1 MLVAF
6 TGFLAGFTH
15 VLSGPDHLAA
25 VTPLAVESHRDSWRS
40 GFRWGLGHS
49 AGVAVVGLMA
59 FALREAMPLERISAW
74 SERLVGVVLVGVGLW
89 AVRRALRI
97 RIHTHWHEHGGQTHQ
112 HVHLH
117 APPES
122 GRSPVGTAVH
132 RHTHAAFG
140 IGTLHGLAG
149 SSHFFGVL
157 PALALPDAWHAGAYL
172 LAFGLGTV
180 AAMSGFAAV
189 FGRVAGWFALS
200 HLEAYRGLM
209 YASATAALG
218 VGGWWL
224 WQAG

>member
-25 VTPLAVESHRDSWRS
+25 VTPLAVESRRESWRP
-40 GFRWGLGHS
+40 GLRWGFGHS
-49 AGVAVVGLMA
+49 AGVAVVGLLA
-59 FALREAMPLERISAW
+59 FVLREALPIERISVW

-97 RIHTHWHEHGGQTHQ
+97 RIHTDWHEHDGEKHR

-117 APPES
+117 GPGNPR
-122 GRSPVGTAVH
+122 GKRG
-132 RHTHAAFG
+132 HTHAAFG

-157 PALALPDAWHAGAYL
+157 PALALPDVWHAAFYL
-172 LAFGLGTV
+172 LAFGAGTV
-180 AAMSGFAAV
+180 AAMSGFSAV
-189 FGRVAGWFALS
+189 FGRLAGWFALS

-209 YASATAALG
+209 YASAAGALG

>member
-25 VTPLAVESHRDSWRS
+25 VTPLAVGSHRDSWRA
-40 GFRWGLGHS
+40 GLRWGMGHS
-49 AGVAVVGLMA
+49 AGVALVGLLA
-59 FALREAMPLERISAW
+59 FALRETLPIERVSAW
-74 SERLVGVVLVGVGLW
+74 SDRLVGVVLVGVGLW

-97 RIHTHWHEHGGQTHQ
+97 QIHTHRHEHGGSPHE

-117 APPES
+117 VPEGGAAES
-122 GRSPVGTAVH
+122 ETHAHG
-132 RHTHAAFG
+132 HTHAAFG

-149 SSHFFGVL
+149 SSHLFGVL
-157 PALALPDAWHAGAYL
+157 PALALPDAWHAAIYL
-172 LAFGLGTV
+172 LTFGAGTV
-180 AAMSGFAAV
+180 VAMCGFSAL
-189 FGRVAGWFALS
+189 FGRLAGWFELS

-209 YASATAALG
+209 YASAALALG

>member
-25 VTPLAVESHRDSWRS
+25 VTPLAVESRRDSWRA
-40 GFRWGLGHS
+40 GLRWGVGHS
-49 AGVAVVGLMA
+49 AGVALVGLLA
-59 FALREAMPLERISAW
+59 FALRGALPIERVSAW

-97 RIHTHWHEHGGQTHQ
+97 RIHSHWHEHDGTPHR

-117 APPES
+117 AAGDSVPAERP
-122 GRSPVGTAVH
+122 RPH

-149 SSHFFGVL
+149 SSHLIGVL
-157 PALALPDAWHAGAYL
+157 PALALPNLWHAAVYL
-172 LAFGLGTV
+172 VAFGLGTIV
-180 AAMSGFAAV
+180 AMSGFAAV
-189 FGRVAGWFALS
+189 FGRIAGWFAVG

-209 YASATAALG
+209 YVSAAAAFG